1 MADALFRRPFFNF
14 LTPKKEKKMSENTNN
29 ATKMSTNELEA
40 RLQKA
45 ENIRARDG
53 VVWKDKYD
61 RTNTIASARELS
73 DGAHVRLAGR
83 VTALRWLGKLMF
95 GRIYDIDGEIQFS
108 MSREELGEEQY
119 KFMKANVDLGDFIG
133 IDGELYHTT
142 AGELTVRVAK
152 YDILSK
158 ALRPLPEKF
167 HGLTDMETRY
177 RQRYLDII
185 SNEDTRNTMKMR
197 FKMLRLIREYL
208 NNSGFVEVETPIMQ
222 VVASGAAA
230 RPFITHH
237 NALDADFYLR
247 IAPELFLKQTIA
259 AGFDRVY
266 ELGKN
271 FRNEGMDA
279 MHLQEFTMLEWYAA
293 YWNYQD
299 NIKFSWDMVQKL
311 LMDLRGSLQIEYQ
324 GNKLDFSKY
333 EEIDYTARMNDL
345 LGVDILEFKDT
356 DALKK
361 QLVEKGM
368 FPADELEPLK
378 SVPSIVDYVFKRKIR
393 DQIIQPAIVYNY
405 PAYLIP
411 LARRNDEDNRRID
424 IFQLIVC
431 GAELIKAYSELVDP
445 IVQRAAFEEQAK
457 NKAAGDEEAF
467 DLDEGFLRAME
478 HGMPPISGL
487 GLGIDR
493 FFSIISNQPT
503 LRDVIL
509 FPIMK

>member
-1 MADALFRRPFFNF
+1 
-14 LTPKKEKKMSENTNN
+14 MSENTSI
-29 ATKMSTNELEA
+29 STNELTA

-53 VVWKDKYD
+53 VVWKDKFD
-61 RTNTIASARELS
+61 RTHTIVAARGLA
-73 DGAHVRLAGR
+73 DGTPVRLAGR
-83 VTALRWLGKLMF
+83 VTAQRWLGKLMF

-108 MSREELGEEQY
+108 MSREELGEENY
-119 KFMKANVDLGDFIG
+119 KFFKSNVDLGDFVG
-133 IDGELYHTT
+133 LTGELYHTT
-142 AGELTVRVAK
+142 AGELTVRVTG
-152 YDILSK
+152 YEILAK

-167 HGLTDMETRY
+167 HGLTDVETRY

-185 SNEDTRNTMKMR
+185 SNEDTRRTMKMR
-197 FKMLRLIREYL
+197 FQMLRIIRDYL
-208 NNSGFVEVETPIMQ
+208 NNNGFVEVETPIMQ
-222 VVASGAAA
+222 TVASGAAA
-230 RPFITHH
+230 RPFVTHH

-293 YWNYQD
+293 YWNYRD
-299 NIKFSWDMVQKL
+299 NMAFSWALVQKI
-311 LMDLRGSLQIEYQ
+311 LMDLRGTLQIEYQ
-324 GNKLDFSKY
+324 GTKLDFSKY
-333 EEIDYTARMNDL
+333 EEIDYTARMNEL
-345 LGVDILEFKDT
+345 LGVDILEFRDAP
-356 DALKK
+356 ALKQ
-361 QLVEKGM
+361 QLVANGM
-368 FPADELEPLK
+368 FGADELEPLK
-378 SVPSIVDYVFKRKIR
+378 SVPAIVDYVFKRKVR
-393 DQIIQPAIVYNY
+393 DQIIHPAMVYNY
-405 PAYLIP
+405 PAYMIP
-411 LARRNDEDNRRID
+411 LARRNDADGRRID

-445 IVQRAAFEEQAK
+445 IVQRAAFEEQMA
-457 NKAAGDEEAF
+457 NKAAGDDEAF
-467 DLDEGFLRAME
+467 DLDEDFLRAME

-493 FFSIISNQPT
+493 FFSIIADAPT

>member
-1 MADALFRRPFFNF
+1 
-14 LTPKKEKKMSENTNN
+14 MSENT
-29 ATKMSTNELEA
+29 TMSTNELTA

-53 VVWKDKYD
+53 VVWKDKFD
-61 RTNTIASARELS
+61 RTATIAAAREMAE
-73 DGAHVRLAGR
+73 GASVKLAGR

-108 MSREELGEEQY
+108 MSREELGEEDY

-133 IDGELYHTT
+133 ITGELYHTT
-142 AGELTVRVAK
+142 AGELTVRVSK
-152 YDILSK
+152 YEILSK

-185 SNEDTRNTMKMR
+185 SNEDTRRTMKMR
-197 FKMLRLIREYL
+197 FKMLRLIRDYL
-208 NNSGFVEVETPIMQ
+208 NENGFVEVETPIMQ

-259 AGFDRVY
+259 AGFDRVF

-293 YWNYQD
+293 YWD
-299 NIKFSWDMVQKL
+299 FHKNIDFSWKMIQKII
-311 LMDLRGSLQIEYQ
+311 MDLRGTLQIEYQ
-324 GNKLDFSKY
+324 GTKLDFSKY
-333 EEIDYTARMNDL
+333 EEIDYTARMNRL
-345 LGVDILEFKDT
+345 LGVDILEFKDADT
-356 DALKK
+356 LKK
-361 QLVEKGM
+361 NLAAAGM
-368 FPADELEPLK
+368 FPAEELEPLK
-378 SVPSIVDYVFKRKIR
+378 SVPSIVDYVFKRKVR
-393 DQIIQPAIVYNY
+393 DQIVNPAIVYNY
-405 PAYLIP
+405 PAYMIP
-411 LARRNDEDNRRID
+411 LARRNDADGRRLD

-445 IVQRAAFEEQAK
+445 IIQRAAFEEQAR
-457 NKAAGDEEAF
+457 NKAAGDDEAF
-467 DLDEGFLRAME
+467 DLDEDFLRAME

-493 FFSIISNQPT
+493 FFSIIADAPT

>member
-1 MADALFRRPFFNF
+1 
-14 LTPKKEKKMSENTNN
+14 MSENTSI
-29 ATKMSTNELEA
+29 STNELTA

-45 ENIRARDG
+45 ENIRAREG
-53 VVWKDKYD
+53 VVWKDKFD
-61 RTNTIASARELS
+61 RTHTIVAARELA
-73 DGAHVRLAGR
+73 DGTPVRLAGR
-83 VTALRWLGKLMF
+83 VTAQRWLGKLMF

-108 MSREELGEEQY
+108 MSREELGEENY
-119 KFMKANVDLGDFIG
+119 KFFKSNVDLGDFVG
-133 IDGELYHTT
+133 LTGELYHTT
-142 AGELTVRVAK
+142 AGELTVRVTG
-152 YDILSK
+152 YEILAK

-167 HGLTDMETRY
+167 HGLTDVETRY

-185 SNEDTRNTMKMR
+185 SNEDTRRTMKMR
-197 FKMLRLIREYL
+197 FQMLRIIRDYL
-208 NNSGFVEVETPIMQ
+208 NNNGFVEVETPIMQ
-222 VVASGAAA
+222 TVASGAAA
-230 RPFITHH
+230 RPFVTHH

-293 YWNYQD
+293 YWNYRD
-299 NIKFSWDMVQKL
+299 NMAFSWALVQKI
-311 LMDLRGSLQIEYQ
+311 LMDLRGTLQIEYQ
-324 GNKLDFSKY
+324 GTKLDFSKY
-333 EEIDYTARMNDL
+333 EEIDYTARMNEL
-345 LGVDILEFKDT
+345 LGVDILEFRDAP
-356 DALKK
+356 ALKQ
-361 QLVEKGM
+361 QLVANGM
-368 FPADELEPLK
+368 FGADELEPLK
-378 SVPSIVDYVFKRKIR
+378 SVPAIVDYVFKRKVR
-393 DQIIQPAIVYNY
+393 DQIIHPAMVYNY
-405 PAYLIP
+405 PAYMIP
-411 LARRNDEDNRRID
+411 LARRNDADGRRID

-445 IVQRAAFEEQAK
+445 IVQRAAFEEQMA
-457 NKAAGDEEAF
+457 NKAAGDDEAF
-467 DLDEGFLRAME
+467 DLDEDFLRAME

-493 FFSIISNQPT
+493 FFSIIADAPT

>member
-1 MADALFRRPFFNF
+1 
-14 LTPKKEKKMSENTNN
+14 MSENKT
-29 ATKMSTNELEA
+29 MSTNELEA

-53 VVWKDKYD
+53 VVWKDKFD
-61 RTNTIASARELS
+61 RSATIAAAREMA
-73 DGAHVRLAGR
+73 DGMPVRLAGR

-108 MSREELGEEQY
+108 MSREELGEETY
-119 KFMKANVDLGDFIG
+119 RFMKANVDLGDFIG
-133 IDGELYHTT
+133 ITGELYHTT
-142 AGELTVRVAK
+142 AGELTVKVSH

-185 SNEDTRNTMKMR
+185 ANEDTRRTMKMR
-197 FKMLRLIREYL
+197 FRMLRLIRDYL
-208 NNSGFVEVETPIMQ
+208 NENGFVEVETPIMQ

-230 RPFITHH
+230 RPFVTHH

-259 AGFDRVY
+259 AGFDRVF

-293 YWNYQD
+293 YWD
-299 NIKFSWDMVQKL
+299 FHKNIDFSWAMIQKII
-311 LMDLRGSLQIEYQ
+311 MDLRGTLQIEYQ
-324 GNKLDFSKY
+324 GTKLDFSRY
-333 EEIDYTARMNDL
+333 EEIDYTARMNEL
-345 LGVDILEFKDT
+345 LGVDILEFKDA
-356 DALKK
+356 DVLKK
-361 QLVEKGM
+361 NLAAAGM

-378 SVPSIVDYVFKRKIR
+378 SVPAIVDYVFKRKVR
-393 DQIIQPAIVYNY
+393 DQIINPAIVYNY
-405 PAYLIP
+405 PAYMIP
-411 LARRNDEDNRRID
+411 LARRNDADGRRID

-445 IVQRAAFEEQAK
+445 IIQRAAFEEQAR
-457 NKAAGDEEAF
+457 NKAAGDDEAF
-467 DLDEGFLRAME
+467 DLDEDFLRAME

-493 FFSIISNQPT
+493 FFSIIADAPT

>member
-1 MADALFRRPFFNF
+1 
-14 LTPKKEKKMSENTNN
+14 MSENKT
-29 ATKMSTNELEA
+29 MSTNELEA

-53 VVWKDKYD
+53 VVWKDKFD
-61 RTNTIASARELS
+61 RTHTIADARDLT
-73 DGAHVRLAGR
+73 DDAPVKLAGR

-95 GRIYDIDGEIQFS
+95 GRIYDINGEIQFS
-108 MSREELGEEQY
+108 MSREELGEETY
-119 KFMKANVDLGDFIG
+119 RFMKANVDLGDFIG
-133 IDGELYHTT
+133 ITGELYHTT
-142 AGELTVRVAK
+142 AGELTVKVSG
-152 YDILSK
+152 YEILSK

-185 SNEDTRNTMKMR
+185 ANEDTRRTMKMR
-197 FKMLRLIREYL
+197 FRMLRLIRDYL
-208 NNSGFVEVETPIMQ
+208 NDNGFTEVETPIMQ

-259 AGFDRVY
+259 AGFDRVF

-293 YWNYQD
+293 YWD
-299 NIKFSWDMVQKL
+299 FHKNIDFSWKLIQKII
-311 LMDLRGSLQIEYQ
+311 MDLRGTLQIEYQ
-324 GNKLDFSKY
+324 GTKLDFSKY
-333 EEIDYTARMNDL
+333 EEIDYTARMNEL
-345 LGVDILEFKDT
+345 LGVDILEFKDADT
-356 DALKK
+356 LKAN
-361 QLVEKGM
+361 LVAAGM
-368 FPADELEPLK
+368 FPAAELEPLK
-378 SVPSIVDYVFKRKIR
+378 SVPAIVDYVFKRKVR
-393 DQIIQPAIVYNY
+393 DQIINPAIVYNY
-405 PAYLIP
+405 PAYMIP
-411 LARRNDEDNRRID
+411 LARRNDADGRRID

-445 IVQRAAFEEQAK
+445 IIQRAAFEEQAR
-457 NKAAGDEEAF
+457 NKAAGDDEAF
-467 DLDEGFLRAME
+467 DLDEDFLRAME

-493 FFSIISNQPT
+493 FFSIIADAPT

>member
-1 MADALFRRPFFNF
+1 
-14 LTPKKEKKMSENTNN
+14 MSENTSI
-29 ATKMSTNELEA
+29 STNELTA

-53 VVWKDKYD
+53 VVWKDKFD
-61 RTNTIASARELS
+61 RTHTIVAARELA
-73 DGAHVRLAGR
+73 DGTPVRLAGR
-83 VTALRWLGKLMF
+83 VTAQRWLGKLMF

-108 MSREELGEEQY
+108 MSREELGEENY
-119 KFMKANVDLGDFIG
+119 KFFKSNVDLGDFVG
-133 IDGELYHTT
+133 LTGELYHTT
-142 AGELTVRVAK
+142 AGELTVRVTG
-152 YDILSK
+152 YEILAK

-167 HGLTDMETRY
+167 HGLTDVETRY

-185 SNEDTRNTMKMR
+185 SNEDTRRTMKMR
-197 FKMLRLIREYL
+197 FQMLRIIRDYL
-208 NNSGFVEVETPIMQ
+208 NNNGFVEVETPIMQ
-222 VVASGAAA
+222 TVASGAAA
-230 RPFITHH
+230 RPFVTHH

-293 YWNYQD
+293 YWNYRD
-299 NIKFSWDMVQKL
+299 NMAFSWALVQKI
-311 LMDLRGSLQIEYQ
+311 LMDLRGTLQIEYQ
-324 GNKLDFSKY
+324 GTKLDFSKY
-333 EEIDYTARMNDL
+333 EEIDYTARMNEL
-345 LGVDILEFKDT
+345 LGVDILEFRDAP
-356 DALKK
+356 ALKQ
-361 QLVEKGM
+361 QLVANGM
-368 FPADELEPLK
+368 FGADELEPLK
-378 SVPSIVDYVFKRKIR
+378 SVPAIVDYVFKRKVR
-393 DQIIQPAIVYNY
+393 DQIIHPAMVYNY
-405 PAYLIP
+405 PAYMIP
-411 LARRNDEDNRRID
+411 LARRNDADGRRID

-445 IVQRAAFEEQAK
+445 IVQRAAFEEQMA
-457 NKAAGDEEAF
+457 NKAAGDDEAF
-467 DLDEGFLRAME
+467 DLDEDFLRAME

-493 FFSIISNQPT
+493 FFSIIADAPT